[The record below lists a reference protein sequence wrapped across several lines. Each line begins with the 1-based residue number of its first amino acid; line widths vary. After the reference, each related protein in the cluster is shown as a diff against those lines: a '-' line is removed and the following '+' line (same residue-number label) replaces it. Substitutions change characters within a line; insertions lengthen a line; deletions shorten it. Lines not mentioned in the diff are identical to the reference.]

1 MSTDWGQPEPIG
13 GGAGTDPFWR
23 CPNPECEK
31 AKSTKAKAAGHCAD
45 EDGDSADT
53 GENEPATDASSPPE
67 PRAATAETPPRDA
80 PDPARVRGAVGVVLR
95 FYHDQLDREIADHVG
110 PCDHDSCGEGTEEC
124 DRPAT
129 AREYFRNV
137 RGWTDE
143 TIESGL
149 YGWAPPAD
157 DQGELLETL
166 VWDHGY
172 TREEIRATGLFDEGL
187 SPKWQGRYSLPYF
200 DEDGQPVYGIS
211 RCTDPADRGGGGAA
225 GYDGHP
231 ADSGYKYDKHI
242 KNPDYAHPPDEP
254 IFGLGSVEDG
264 EPLLVAGGIADAIT
278 LQQAGYPCV
287 SPVTTVRFKGPDL
300 RKIVHLAWERDIPR
314 VYIVND
320 AEPPT
325 SERKDL
331 DRDAETVRDAINV
344 RANGE
349 GRKAAIA
356 NARDFLRANIPT
368 FFIDLPRPASF
379 KVDPDDAVLGGWGDF
394 DAMLASAK
402 PAKQNDEYQK
412 RVAEDDPRRVRR
424 DGQLLTSATR
434 PLDAVAKGRS
444 DAVAG
449 ASRADVGR
457 GRRSPTGE
465 YEGGS
470 DLWDLSFADVAGM
483 SNADR
488 GDNPTGHHGNSHGY
502 YTTFNGGELGY
513 DHKDKATHNQLT
525 YLLVEADERDSAN
538 PEGELSDREKYVA
551 WRRAKQEGHIPDDDP
566 IPLPALFHILVD
578 EDECDA
584 DDWVWRTVEDGKK
597 VGTSD
602 DDPEAFDEDVRFG
615 LPPGVFNTGLDL
627 VEDRGVEHGREH
639 IDTRGRED
647 EDADPRSIDVT
658 FEPGVAWRAAQAVT
672 PANLDRAREG
682 DDGLRALGLDPSDDG
697 EAWRCR
703 HCAGSINVVRGVAIA
718 EGLAEGCEQPLA
730 DRRYDEAYRR
740 ARRQY
745 GAPLPEYVSE
755 ETATERWDVIQGAL
769 QQLDHYHLDTVRSE
783 VTSLGDEADASALC
797 EIDPC
802 WTDSASG
809 QRVVAF
815 RSGVFYCREHERVLD
830 PVRFVALE
838 EGILDACDDE
848 LAGTDFREAYAATRD
863 RGAPLPRWNVG
874 DPDHRPVLP
883 PADELVGD
891 EFSVNQ
897 TGLDGART
905 GVENLYGDL
914 ATDATGPHLLGAL
927 TTLGKTTAAV
937 KTAREK
943 PTLYAGP
950 RKELQKEV
958 EEKADEYGVSWM
970 HLPVLAEAG
979 PDEMAVTLA
988 VDAVRED
995 GKGLLRDREALL
1007 DAAGL
1012 DPNEDGHR
1020 EDDETDEGS
1029 GTDKRF
1035 ETPADAREAGFD
1047 SLTAARAAVD
1057 RANAAAGDATGG
1069 EGGREI
1075 HLDRASCPTAN
1086 GEHGVAWQL
1095 AVHVARELG
1104 STPKEIHVD
1113 AERLFGEE
1121 IPCQHGDHEED
1132 ESDCPYSLAWSR
1144 ATDPENPFDL
1154 LIGNYGHGHVSGA
1167 RTYYYKDERDRT
1179 RLDARTVAIDEFPG
1193 EAYASSFGED
1203 ALDHARWLAATLDA
1217 DVEDRESLVEREREL
1232 WGDDWVRAWLRGD
1245 ADDHPAGERALA
1257 HLDAADA
1264 CRRVAVALDAARSD
1278 VEDEDTT
1285 VVAGEGDEHEKGVAA
1300 VRDVLDRLDTLAP
1313 EWDPDA
1319 LAECY
1324 DTLSE
1329 LDLRP
1334 RTALTT
1340 DGDGLRT
1347 VLVDAIRAL
1356 TESGA
1361 GNGDDREALA
1371 RGDGVLSA
1379 LVTEAVAAGRR
1390 ADANAQP
1397 LLDAA
1402 RTAVRGGE
1410 DGCRELA
1417 ARADDPYAHPDA
1429 HLLLYGAIAQ
1439 EDEQDGE
1446 SAETDSVAESIDTAA
1461 FGFDHRR
1468 DGGRLKRSQLG
1479 RATILW
1485 DRDHHGAY
1493 VHDPPEFE
1501 DRAGAKN
1508 PVVGLDAT
1516 GREELWGLALG
1527 QDVERE
1533 DIHDT
1538 PAERRA
1544 FLRDVLNVQV
1554 VQTTPHQKFYEG
1566 STASKNF
1573 DPDVALVRRV
1583 ASEFGNQRIRSDR
1596 ITSTGPPGVITTK
1609 CVREA
1614 IEGRLDGHAS
1624 VVDNYGN
1631 VTGSNALAGCR
1642 LGCVLGTQHY
1652 GDHTV
1657 EKWAALAGESVGR
1670 TGRGTDLDYDSD
1682 VANEYLGHMSAD
1694 QTMQAILRFGRDEG
1708 GAVVFAHTAA
1718 LRDELPVVADGAVAT
1733 TYSGTAREVRDAA
1746 LDHIGRDESFT
1757 AADIESHPEIECS
1770 RRSIQRALRE
1780 FADLGYIERHDPGPG
1795 QANEYQPV
1803 ADPGVG
1809 DVELPSVDGPATS
1822 AESGPRSIAADRD
1835 SDHSRVHYTWSVGV
1849 RSSDGEVSRPE
1860 PAATA
1865 TLPAPAVADGGDR
1878 PPDPTN

>member
-1 MSTDWGQPEPIG
+1 MSAPAEWGDPEPFG
-13 GGAGTDPFWR
+13 EGEDGEPLFWE
-23 CPNPECEK
+23 CPNPECSTQKTSPEK
-31 AKSTKAKAAGHCAD
+31 AAAHCAG
-45 EDGDSADT
+45 EDGDSGDT
-53 GENEPATDASSPPE
+53 DENEPTTDASSPSE
-67 PRAATAETPPRDA
+67 PRATTVETGSQDGSDPPDDER
-80 PDPARVRGAVGVVLR
+80 ARAALASAISYFREQV
-95 FYHDQLDREIADHVG
+95 DREIDDHTEAG
-110 PCDHDSCGEGTEEC
+110 DHP
-124 DRPAT
+124 DRPTT
-129 AREYFRNV
+129 AREYFREA
-137 RGWTDE
+137 REWSDA
-143 TIESGL
+143 TIDANRV
-149 YGWAPPAD
+149 GWAPPD
-157 DQGELLETL
+157 NGEAFALL
-166 VWDHGY
+166 
-172 TREEIRATGLFDEGL
+172 REEGFDPETVRATGLFNRRDEL
-187 SPKWQGRYSLPYF
+187 LWQGRYVLPYF
-200 DEDGQPVYGIS
+200 DADGHPVYAIA
-211 RCTDPADRGGGGAA
+211 RCTGDKGGGAA

-231 ADSGYKYDKHI
+231 ADYMAGKYAKI
-242 KNPDYAHPPDEP
+242 AHTRENVPFSEP
-254 IFGLGSVEDG
+254 MWGRHTLRDG
-264 EPLLVAGGIADAIT
+264 ADVVIAEGIADAIT
-278 LQQAGYPCV
+278 AHAAGHAV
-287 SPVTTVRFKGPDL
+287 LSPVAKEFK
-300 RKIVHLAWERDIPR
+300 RDH
-314 VYIVND
+314 
-320 AEPPT
+320 
-325 SERKDL
+325 
-331 DRDAETVRDAINV
+331 
-344 RANGE
+344 
-349 GRKAAIA
+349 
-356 NARDFLRANIPT
+356 F
-368 FFIDLPRPASF
+368 
-379 KVDPDDAVLGGWGDF
+379 DPL
-394 DAMLASAK
+394 
-402 PAKQNDEYQK
+402 
-412 RVAEDDPRRVRR
+412 
-424 DGQLLTSATR
+424 
-434 PLDAVAKGRS
+434 LDAL
-444 DAVAG
+444 DEF
-449 ASRADVGR
+449 DVGR
-457 GRRSPTGE
+457 VYVIPDNERAGFGRVEDAPNEPESIREALNIPKTAPGPSAGLRTAAFLAESGVDARLVDLPLPAESEDYHKVDLDDYLHEWDEDLRAVMRGARRPSPATFPKRYERAVGTPIDDENDDGQPQPEATRGASGPTTSPRSGPSSGGEHENASAVFDLDVIDLTGPAFSSI
-465 YEGGS
+465 G
-470 DLWDLSFADVAGM
+470 
-483 SNADR
+483 DR
-488 GDNPTGHHGNSHGY
+488 GKNPLGHTGDSENYAVVRKGENGDPVLTDY
-502 YTTFNGGELGY
+502 KRPEKPVFNG
-513 DHKDKATHNQLT
+513 LT
-525 YLLVEADERDSAN
+525 YLLVDAGERTVNN
-538 PEGELSDREKYVA
+538 PEGELSDAELFAA
-551 WRRAKQEGHIPDDDP
+551 WRHAKDEGYIPDDDP
-566 IPLPALFHILVD
+566 IPLRALFHVLVD

-584 DDWVWRTVEDGKK
+584 DDWVWRTVEEGKK

-602 DDPEAFDEDVRFG
+602 DDPRAFDEDVRFG
-615 LPPGVFNTGLDL
+615 LPPGGFNTGLDL

-639 IDTRGRED
+639 IDTGGRED
-647 EDADPRSIDVT
+647 EDVDPRSIDVT

-682 DDGLRALGLDPSDDG
+682 DDDLRALGLDPSDDG
-697 EAWRCR
+697 EAWRCP
-703 HCAGSINVVRGVAIA
+703 HCAGSINVVRAVAVD

-769 QQLDHYHLDTVRSE
+769 QQLDHYHLDAVRSD

-897 TGLDGART
+897 TGLDGARNE
-905 GVENLYGDL
+905 VENLYGDL
-914 ATDATGPHLLGAL
+914 ATDATGAHLLGAL
-927 TTLGKTTAAV
+927 TTLGKTTATV
-937 KTAREK
+937 KTAREQ

-970 HLPVLAEAG
+970 HLPVLAEAE
-979 PDEMAVTLA
+979 PDEVAVGLA

-1007 DAAGL
+1007 NAAGL
-1012 DPNEDGHR
+1012 DADEDGYQ
-1020 EDDETDEGS
+1020 EDDETDEDS
-1029 GTDKRF
+1029 GAGERF
-1035 ETPADAREAGFD
+1035 ETPGDAREAGFD
-1047 SLTAARAAVD
+1047 SLTAARAAVE

-1069 EGGREI
+1069 EDGEEVD
-1075 HLDRASCPTAN
+1075 LDRASCPTAN
-1086 GEHGVAWQL
+1086 GDHGPAWQL

-1144 ATDPENPFDL
+1144 ATDPEDPFDL
-1154 LIGNYGHGHVSGA
+1154 LIGNYGHAHVAGA
-1167 RTYYYKDERDRT
+1167 RTYYHTNERDRT
-1179 RLDARTVAIDEFPG
+1179 RLDPRTVAIDEFPG
-1193 EAYASSFGED
+1193 EAYASSFGDE

-1232 WGDDWVRAWLRGD
+1232 WDDDWVRAWLHSD
-1245 ADDHPAGERALA
+1245 ANDHPVGERALA

-1264 CRRVAVALDAARSD
+1264 CRRVAVALDATRSD
-1278 VEDEDTT
+1278 IEDEDTT
-1285 VVAGEGDEHEKGVAA
+1285 VVAGGGDEHEKGVAA

-1356 TESGA
+1356 IESGA
-1361 GNGDDREALA
+1361 GNADDGRDALA
-1371 RGDGVLSA
+1371 RGDRVLDD

-1446 SAETDSVAESIDTAA
+1446 SGETDSVAESIDTAA

-1527 QDVERE
+1527 QDVKRE

-1757 AADIESHPEIECS
+1757 AADIERTDNVDCS

-1780 FADLGYIERHDPGPG
+1780 FADLGYIERHDPGAG
-1795 QANEYQPV
+1795 RANEYQPV

-1809 DVELPSVDGPATS
+1809 DVELPSVDGPATT
-1822 AESGPRSIAADRD
+1822 AESGPGSIAADRD

-1849 RSSDGEVSRPE
+1849 RPSDGEVSRPE

-1878 PPDPTN
+1878 PPDPAD